1 MGVEKRNS
9 WVMRV
14 WVVTTGGV
22 GKNISMETTGMEPN
36 VGTNLSVKQAGERNL
51 RITLMS
57 NDFVNLNFKL

>member
-1 MGVEKRNS
+1 
-9 WVMRV
+9 
-14 WVVTTGGV
+14 
-22 GKNISMETTGMEPN
+22 METTGMEPN